1 MLGIFTSGRTIRL
14 VKSNLLLLQTS
25 LGGLRDEPRLPNVR
39 ALNILSVSG
48 RCLWDQESLD
58 LKQLGRPVLESSRV
72 ERPATRVH

>member
-48 RCLWDQESLD
+48 RCLWDQVRGSETTWETSARI
-58 LKQLGRPVLESSRV
+58 Q
-72 ERPATRVH
+72 

>member
-14 VKSNLLLLQTS
+14 VESNLLLLQTS

-48 RCLWDQESLD
+48 RCLWDQVRGSETTWETSARI
-58 LKQLGRPVLESSRV
+58 QQG
-72 ERPATRVH
+72 

>member
-48 RCLWDQESLD
+48 RCLWDQVRGSE
-58 LKQLGRPVLESSRV
+58 QLGRPVLESSRV